1 MKPDKINHPRL
12 SKIEKKKPDNYLDNE
27 TDEELTEIQKTRSK
41 FGRMIIE
48 ILRRRLYESKEKYKL
63 RKKLREQRKKLRQN
77 QVNDNYR

>member
-27 TDEELTEIQKTRSK
+27 TDEELTEIQKTRAK